1 MFGIGIVEV
10 LISLV
15 ISIIIFLVCREIF
28 CWYWKINQRVELL
41 KAIKSLLEQQAKA
54 DSPPKDTKMEDGQKF
69 L

>member
-15 ISIIIFLVCREIF
+15 IFVIIFLVCREIF

-41 KAIKSLLEQQAKA
+41 KEIKALLAQQTRSQFAFKRQ
-54 DSPPKDTKMEDGQKF
+54 PQGRC
-69 L
+69 

>member
-15 ISIIIFLVCREIF
+15 IAIIIFLVCREFF

-41 KAIKSLLEQQAKA
+41 KAIKSLLEQQTKA
-54 DSPPKDTKMEDGQKF
+54 DPPPKDKKMEDHQKF